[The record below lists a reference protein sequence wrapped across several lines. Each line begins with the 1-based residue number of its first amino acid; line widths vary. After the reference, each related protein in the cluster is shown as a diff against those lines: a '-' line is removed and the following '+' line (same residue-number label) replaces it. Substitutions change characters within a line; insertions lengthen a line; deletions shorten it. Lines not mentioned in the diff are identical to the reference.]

1 MKESVYCYLDTDQS
15 TGPVQ
20 FWVAEYRA
28 HYDTPGGDPDGI
40 VGWNQMDPSE
50 EILAEDHTHQGGMVR
65 KCRDWAVGSGFKPG
79 PARLLEHQTG
89 FEMKLTRP

>member
-40 VGWNQMDPSE
+40 VGWNQMD
-50 EILAEDHTHQGGMVR
+50 R